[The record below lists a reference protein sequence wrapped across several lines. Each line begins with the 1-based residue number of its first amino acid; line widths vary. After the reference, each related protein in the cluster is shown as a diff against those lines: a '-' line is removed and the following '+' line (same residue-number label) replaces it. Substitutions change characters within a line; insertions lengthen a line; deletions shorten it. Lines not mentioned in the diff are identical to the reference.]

1 MISIFLSLLKHKKIK
16 RILSDLMIVE
26 ERAYQNFTDY
36 VVISK
41 TGVCHCS
48 LIENLEIFKSGYFQK
63 LTANY

>member
-16 RILSDLMIVE
+16 KILSDLMIVKG
-26 ERAYQNFTDY
+26 RLYHNFTDY

-41 TGVCHCS
+41 TGICHYS
-48 LIENLEIFKSGYFQK
+48 LIENLEMFKSGYFQK